1 MKKESIDFIDDKNLS
16 VNDDYYESAMI
27 KMDHLRKKQK
37 YEIKSSE
44 PIQVRINN
52 GEWIDVRSMDEV

>member
-1 MKKESIDFIDDKNLS
+1 MIDFIDDKNLS
-16 VNDDYYESAMI
+16 INDDYYESALI
-27 KMDHLRKKQK
+27 KMEHLKKKQQ

-52 GEWIDVRSMDEV
+52 GEWVDVRPLDEV